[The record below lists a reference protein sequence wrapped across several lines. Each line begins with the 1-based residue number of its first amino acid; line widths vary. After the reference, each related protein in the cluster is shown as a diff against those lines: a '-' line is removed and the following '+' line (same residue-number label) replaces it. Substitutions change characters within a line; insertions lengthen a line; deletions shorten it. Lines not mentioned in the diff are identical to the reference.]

1 MATLELSPLFR
12 PTPGFTRSFDSA
24 EPALRV
30 LAGGYPAYNLLRT
43 GDDNYRISIAV
54 PGYRREDLSIEVRG
68 SVLRVAGVPAD
79 IEDNQL
85 LYRGIDTPSFER
97 AFQLADH
104 VQVCGARFEDGLLH
118 VDLARQIPEEL
129 KPRKIQIRAVSSDAE
144 TAQESAPKLRQ
155 DTPAA
160 DTSAAA

>member
-12 PTPGFTRSFDSA
+12 STPGFSRPFDSP

-43 GDDNYRISIAV
+43 GDDHYRISIAV
-54 PGYRREDLSIEVRG
+54 PGYRREDLSIEIRG

-79 IEDNQL
+79 AEDNQL

-104 VQVCGARFEDGLLH
+104 VQVCGARLEDGLLH
-118 VDLARQIPEEL
+118 VELARQIPEEL
-129 KPRKIQIRAVSSDAE
+129 KPRKIQIHAVSPEAE
-144 TAQESAPKLRQ
+144 ATQESAQKLME
-155 DTPAA
+155 DA
-160 DTSAAA
+160 SAAA